1 MRHIALLTVA
11 LLSGALPLPAAPAPL
26 QYGSFD
32 RDFSIGGRAP
42 IQVRNVESVPGI
54 RGRAVHIPADGG
66 LIYRMDD
73 SVLKKD
79 RGTLSLWICQDATP
93 WGGLNFRDRDADENG
108 VWSGRLH
115 SSSRVRPL
123 FLSGLFRLNGGTVLE
138 WVAMGK
144 FDYYPW
150 IRQLFAGEWHHV
162 ALTWDRNVIKL
173 YFDGHLVS
181 QKSGPSR
188 PLELEDTFSLGTDAA
203 GRRGFCGAVDEFKT
217 FDRPLSPEEI
227 TREFATLRHYTVE
240 LLDYAVIAGEEKPL
254 RFRVR
259 NLTGESRQE
268 SFSVAGKTQ
277 TLRIAPGAL
286 TEFSIPVRREEKGLF
301 RLRLMAGKRFLQE
314 FELIAL
320 EAHPPKPTVSDAPA
334 RRVLLREIDCTEPI
348 REGMGNDTD
357 SHVADGCRVVDINA
371 TGAGFLYRL
380 STDKPGR
387 PHWIEVDYPDTGR
400 REFSIAVYP
409 QNFGRF
415 YTGSLDCAG
424 IITGVDHRNTGKMQT
439 KSFLFWPDG
448 KEFAVGILGF
458 RAMKNA
464 LPPAASKIRLYRAE
478 ELPAAKVPRGGRTVS
493 NWDEDPTMDSGL
505 AYNSAVNYKSADL
518 EFWRI
523 KWQRILDY
531 MRYTGMNQW
540 FIKVMSYNG
549 DVTKMEATLQHTSR
563 TLSDRFRVPGWAEL
577 GAEMLDQAG
586 MDILVRI
593 NNKLFNGDWF
603 AGIAE
608 LKNPKE
614 LLWIDKLGNPYARN
628 HSCDFNFLRPEVRN
642 AYKKIIA
649 AYRDKFKV
657 YKHFRGIS
665 LNEHPAICFGS
676 LDNGYGA
683 WTVAQFSRET
693 GIPVPGDTPTK
704 RCRWLLANAKE
715 EWISWRCRK
724 VAEVVRE
731 LAETL
736 RAEGNTHLE
745 LQYWVRGDFMEDRGM
760 WPAFR
765 YEDALREAGIDL
777 AQLTRLPGVKVVPC
791 IRPDYF
797 RGGSGSATNE
807 PYLLFSREVS
817 ELWNRNHITAVNVFR
832 HSNLEI
838 YPKLINRNLKWKYR
852 WWAPIGSNVQNVA
865 DFYNY
870 ATPHP
875 NTQFVLEPLTHLV
888 AELDIQDLEHGW
900 WGIPEQGH
908 NELFR
913 RFYTQFRRIPRG
925 RFELVPGADDPVAVR
940 VGEKGFYM
948 VNREGFPTTVVYER
962 DGERQE
968 RRLTGGEIYYEET
981 KKRPQLSVI
990 RVDIPEEEK
999 AAYEAELRRLKLI
1012 LGSSH
1017 GARELENAVTR
1028 FEQAL
1033 KRGRYSEA
1041 RRWLLTSAV
1050 RSVRMKKTVSLLP
1063 SFNRGRSALI
1073 VRAVNYGLSPFCGR
1087 IQLLKVPQGCTGPGF
1102 GREIRLEPGGSMQL
1116 EFPVM
1121 GVARRLTS
1129 KDLFTLALTED
1140 DSTEELLYNFPA
1152 IDAWEDVGGI
1162 PKRFSGTISTDTAD
1176 IRRKDQKR
1184 IGDRKLSCRYAVLYD
1199 RDGAG
1204 LRIYVE
1210 AEDPQF
1216 LPAGERGAMYR
1227 GDSIQIYIDQKNDT
1241 PCNAGAGYD
1250 DNDAVFQF
1258 GLLNGVPELFLEY
1271 PRRAVIPARGS
1282 VTHKDGKTVYD
1293 VTIPKEALPDADLRP
1308 GHVIGFSL
1316 LVNQRMRDENGD
1328 YMVKLDLGGESYCK
1342 PANWMDCY
1350 LGE

>member
-1 MRHIALLTVA
+1 M
-11 LLSGALPLPAAPAPL
+11 
-26 QYGSFD
+26 
-32 RDFSIGGRAP
+32 
-42 IQVRNVESVPGI
+42 
-54 RGRAVHIPADGG
+54 
-66 LIYRMDD
+66 
-73 SVLKKD
+73 
-79 RGTLSLWICQDATP
+79 
-93 WGGLNFRDRDADENG
+93 
-108 VWSGRLH
+108 
-115 SSSRVRPL
+115 
-123 FLSGLFRLNGGTVLE
+123 
-138 WVAMGK
+138 
-144 FDYYPW
+144 
-150 IRQLFAGEWHHV
+150 
-162 ALTWDRNVIKL
+162 
-173 YFDGHLVS
+173 
-181 QKSGPSR
+181 
-188 PLELEDTFSLGTDAA
+188 
-203 GRRGFCGAVDEFKT
+203 
-217 FDRPLSPEEI
+217 
-227 TREFATLRHYTVE
+227 
-240 LLDYAVIAGEEKPL
+240 
-254 RFRVR
+254 
-259 NLTGESRQE
+259 
-268 SFSVAGKTQ
+268 
-277 TLRIAPGAL
+277 
-286 TEFSIPVRREEKGLF
+286 
-301 RLRLMAGKRFLQE
+301 
-314 FELIAL
+314 
-320 EAHPPKPTVSDAPA
+320 
-334 RRVLLREIDCTEPI
+334 
-348 REGMGNDTD
+348 
-357 SHVADGCRVVDINA
+357 
-371 TGAGFLYRL
+371 
-380 STDKPGR
+380 
-387 PHWIEVDYPDTGR
+387 
-400 REFSIAVYP
+400 
-409 QNFGRF
+409 
-415 YTGSLDCAG
+415 
-424 IITGVDHRNTGKMQT
+424 
-439 KSFLFWPDG
+439 
-448 KEFAVGILGF
+448 
-458 RAMKNA
+458 
-464 LPPAASKIRLYRAE
+464 
-478 ELPAAKVPRGGRTVS
+478 
-493 NWDEDPTMDSGL
+493 
-505 AYNSAVNYKSADL
+505 
-518 EFWRI
+518 
-523 KWQRILDY
+523 
-531 MRYTGMNQW
+531 
-540 FIKVMSYNG
+540 
-549 DVTKMEATLQHTSR
+549 
-563 TLSDRFRVPGWAEL
+563 
-577 GAEMLDQAG
+577 
-586 MDILVRI
+586 
-593 NNKLFNGDWF
+593 
-603 AGIAE
+603 
-608 LKNPKE
+608 
-614 LLWIDKLGNPYARN
+614 
-628 HSCDFNFLRPEVRN
+628 
-642 AYKKIIA
+642 
-649 AYRDKFKV
+649 
-657 YKHFRGIS
+657 
-665 LNEHPAICFGS
+665 
-676 LDNGYGA
+676 
-683 WTVAQFSRET
+683 
-693 GIPVPGDTPTK
+693 
-704 RCRWLLANAKE
+704 
-715 EWISWRCRK
+715 
-724 VAEVVRE
+724 
-731 LAETL
+731 
-736 RAEGNTHLE
+736 
-745 LQYWVRGDFMEDRGM
+745 
-760 WPAFR
+760 
-765 YEDALREAGIDL
+765 
-777 AQLTRLPGVKVVPC
+777 
-791 IRPDYF
+791 
-797 RGGSGSATNE
+797 
-807 PYLLFSREVS
+807 
-817 ELWNRNHITAVNVFR
+817 
-832 HSNLEI
+832 
-838 YPKLINRNLKWKYR
+838 
-852 WWAPIGSNVQNVA
+852 
-865 DFYNY
+865 
-870 ATPHP
+870 
-875 NTQFVLEPLTHLV
+875 LEPLAHLV
-888 AELDIQDLEHGW
+888 AELDVQDLEHGW

-925 RFELVPGADDPVAVR
+925 RFELVPGADDPVAIR

-948 VNREGFPTTVVYER
+948 VNREGFPATVVYER